1 MGCFQRNCL
10 NWFLRPAYSISL
22 SPGQNK
28 FILFKKL
35 GYILLTVVGLW
46 SGLTNNASASTFYC
60 AQGSAF
66 IQVGMT
72 ESQVIAACG
81 QPLNKTVSNRPAT
94 HKMQVTQL
102 IYTSLVSTTL
112 GNGIKSAVFN
122 QWSFPT
128 GPSAGF
134 TLQVNVIDN
143 KVSSIQFNGGNTNA
157 MSVCNGANIQ
167 VGDDVGKVYAQCGT
181 PNTTNTTY
189 INQPIPGNNKS
200 VIWTYQVDQYQPPSS
215 LTFVNGSLESI
226 D

>member
-1 MGCFQRNCL
+1 MERIFAGCFQK
-10 NWFLRPAYSISL
+10 SSL
-22 SPGQNK
+22 SRFTPPSYTMPQ
-28 FILFKKL
+28 FLFKKMGLIALAIL
-35 GYILLTVVGLW
+35 GSWGSLL
-46 SGLTNNASASTFYC
+46 NNASASSFYC
-60 AQGSAF
+60 AQGSSF

-72 ESQVIAACG
+72 ESQVISACG
-81 QPLNKTVSNRPAT
+81 QPLSKTVSNQPAT

-102 IYTSLVSTTL
+102 IYTSLVSATL
-112 GNGIKSAVFN
+112 GDGIKSAVFD

-143 KVSSIQFNGGNTNA
+143 KVSSIQLNGGNTNA

-167 VGDDVGKVYAQCGT
+167 VGDDVSNVYAQCGS

-200 VIWTYQVDQYQPPSS
+200 EIWTYQADQYQPPFR